1 MGFLVLL
8 PTQLPLLFQ
17 QPVHPSALGTK
28 TPGLPKRI
36 YTVAP
41 RTKGKVLP
49 INDNETSNQQ
59 FINMN
64 NNNNT
69 DPQAVP
75 FFPYW
80 SDCLG
85 PELPFYRLL
94 GCWVLGS
101 YIPSTSVK
109 GGRRP
114 ASW

>member
-1 MGFLVLL
+1 
-8 PTQLPLLFQ
+8 
-17 QPVHPSALGTK
+17 
-28 TPGLPKRI
+28 
-36 YTVAP
+36 
-41 RTKGKVLP
+41 
-49 INDNETSNQQ
+49 
-59 FINMN
+59 MN

-109 GGRRP
+109 GGETSGQLVTIHPLAGTRP
-114 ASW
+114 LATATTYRSRPEDPSVHSAD